1 MLKNGIIQSNKCYLC
16 SKRAYKEIEDEIN
29 IFDLPFQKL
38 ALCQDHYNIF
48 HVGNVV
54 GHMQL
59 NNVLLSFILNLDDE
73 IKGEELREKL
83 FEMVPGALKQF
94 QRIIPDNNS
103 NLLLTPRDFYETLDK
118 KVVGQEEAKK
128 RISITVYEHLRNIK
142 RAKTNDKFN
151 ILLLGP
157 SGSGKTL
164 IINTISEKLSV
175 PVANGDATAYSP
187 TGFQGSDVDSVIHE
201 LYLKSN
207 GNLET
212 AQNGIV
218 FIDEI
223 DKLASYNSNNSKAE
237 ALHSATQS
245 SMLKLIEGKKVKLP
259 QSLTGEQ
266 GPPVLFDSDKVLF
279 CFGGAFNGLQ
289 DIVGKKLGFSG
300 RKVSLKDDFDSSL
313 EEQIKSFEIYNQAS
327 HEILTESL
335 IEYGLSTEFVGR
347 IQTIVALSPLNYD
360 QLKKCLLEIS
370 SSPLIKN
377 TLLFAESNY
386 KITFT
391 DGFVDSVINRVLK
404 MGTGTR
410 ALNSLVKKAVSGA
423 AFDLLG
429 KYSDKMTEVIFDESC
444 IDTPNKYIIK
454 TRTTRAKSVKEL

>member
-1 MLKNGIIQSNKCYLC
+1 MLKTGIIQSGRCFLCNK
-16 SKRAYKEIEDEIN
+16 KAYKEIKDDIN
-29 IFDLPFQKL
+29 IFDLPFQKIS
-38 ALCQDHYNIF
+38 LCQDHYQVF
-48 HVGNVV
+48 HVGNVL
-54 GHMQL
+54 GQMQL
-59 NNVLLSFILNLDDE
+59 NNILLSFILNLDDE
-73 IKGEELREKL
+73 VKGEELREKL
-83 FEMVPGALKQF
+83 FELVPNAKHQF
-94 QRIIPDNNS
+94 KRIIPENNS
-103 NLLLTPRDFYETLDK
+103 NLRMSPREFYDSLNQ
-118 KVVGQEEAKK
+118 KVIGQEQAKK
-128 RISITVYEHLRNIK
+128 RISITVFEHLRNISK
-142 RAKTNDKFN
+142 VKTNEKFN

-164 IINTISEKLSV
+164 IVNTISEKMSV
-175 PVANGDATAYSP
+175 PVANGDATSYSP

-207 GNLET
+207 GNLEN

-223 DKLASYNSNNSKAE
+223 DKLASYNHSNTKSE

-245 SMLKLIEGKKVKLP
+245 SMLKLIEGKKVKIP
-259 QSLTGEQ
+259 QSITGEQ
-266 GPPVLFDSDKVLF
+266 GPPVLFDTDKVLF

-289 DIVGKKLGFSG
+289 DIVGKKLGYTG
-300 RKVSLKDDFDSSL
+300 RRVTLKNDESNDI

-347 IQTIVALSPLNYD
+347 IQTIVALSPLDYD
-360 QLKKCLLEIS
+360 QLKECLIGIPA
-370 SSPLIKN
+370 SPLVKN

-386 KITFT
+386 KTTYT
-391 DGFVDSVINRVLK
+391 DEFIDGIISRVLK

-429 KYSDKMTEVIFDESC
+429 NFNTKDSEVIFDSDC
-444 IDTPNKYIIK
+444 IDSPEKYVLK
-454 TRTTRAKSVKEL
+454 TRTRRAKSVKEL

>member
-1 MLKNGIIQSNKCYLC
+1 MIKNGIIQSNKCFLC
-16 SKRAYKEIEDEIN
+16 NKRAFKEIKDEIN
-29 IFDLPFQKL
+29 VFDLPYQKL
-38 ALCQDHYNIF
+38 ALCQDHYNVF

-59 NNVLLSFILNLDDE
+59 NNVLLSFILNLDDN

-83 FEMVPGALKQF
+83 FEMVPGAVKQF
-94 QRIIPDNNS
+94 QRIIPDNKS
-103 NLLLTPRDFYETLDK
+103 NLLLTPRDFYQTLNK
-118 KVVGQEEAKK
+118 AVIGQEEAKR
-128 RISITVYEHLRNIK
+128 RISITVFEHLRNTS
-142 RAKTNDKFN
+142 RPKTNEKFN

-175 PVANGDATAYSP
+175 PVANGDATSYSP

-201 LYLKSN
+201 LFLKSN

-212 AQNGIV
+212 AQKGIV

-223 DKLASYNSNNSKAE
+223 DKLASYNVHNTKAE

-259 QSLTGEQ
+259 QSITGEQ
-266 GPPVLFDSDKVLF
+266 GPPILFDTDKVLF

-289 DIVGKKLGFSG
+289 DIVGKKLGYAG
-300 RKVSLKDDFDSSL
+300 RKVSLKSDNTNDL

-347 IQTIVALSPLNYD
+347 IQTIVTLSPLDYG
-360 QLKKCLLEIS
+360 QLKRCLLEIS
-370 SSPLIKN
+370 SSPIIKN
-377 TLLFAESNY
+377 TMLFAESNY

-391 DGFVDSVINRVLK
+391 DDFIDGIVNRVLK

-429 KYSDKMTEVIFDESC
+429 NFSDKTVEVIFDVDC
-444 IDTPNKYIIK
+444 IDNPENYVIK

>member
-1 MLKNGIIQSNKCYLC
+1 MLKTGIIQSGKCFLCNK
-16 SKRAYKEIEDEIN
+16 KAYKEIKDDIN
-29 IFDLPFQKL
+29 VFDLPFQRL
-38 ALCQDHYNIF
+38 SLCQDHYQVF
-48 HVGNVV
+48 HVGNVL
-54 GHMQL
+54 GQMQL
-59 NNVLLSFILNLDDE
+59 NNILLSFILNLDDDV
-73 IKGEELREKL
+73 KGEELREKL
-83 FEMVPGALKQF
+83 FELVPNAKLQF
-94 QRIIPDNNS
+94 QRIIPENNT
-103 NLLLTPRDFYETLDK
+103 NLKSSPRDFYDSLNK

-128 RISITVYEHLRNIK
+128 RISITVFEHLRNITK
-142 RAKTNDKFN
+142 AKTNDKFN

-164 IINTISEKLSV
+164 IINTISEKMSV
-175 PVANGDATAYSP
+175 PVANGDATSYSP

-223 DKLASYNSNNSKAE
+223 DKLASFNHTNTKSE

-245 SMLKLIEGKKVKLP
+245 SMLKLIEGKKIKLP

-266 GPPVLFDSDKVLF
+266 GPPVLFDTDKVLF

-289 DIVGKKLGFSG
+289 NIVAKKLGYAG
-300 RKVSLKDDFDSSL
+300 RKVGLKNDLVTDI

-347 IQTIVALSPLNYD
+347 IQTIVALSPLDYS
-360 QLKKCLLEIS
+360 QLKECLLGIS

-386 KITFT
+386 RTTYT
-391 DGFVDSVINRVLK
+391 DEFVDGIINRVLK

-410 ALNSLVKKAVSGA
+410 ALNSLVKKAVSSA

-429 KYSDKMTEVIFDESC
+429 NFNNRDSEIIFDADC
-444 IDTPNKYIIK
+444 IDAPEKYVLK
-454 TRTTRAKSVKEL
+454 TRTRRAKSVKEL